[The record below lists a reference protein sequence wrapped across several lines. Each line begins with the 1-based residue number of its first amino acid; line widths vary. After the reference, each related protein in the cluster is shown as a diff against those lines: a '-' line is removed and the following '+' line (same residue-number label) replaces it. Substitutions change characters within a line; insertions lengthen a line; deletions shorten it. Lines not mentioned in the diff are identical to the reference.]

1 MIIFFLALN
10 VLLPRIRRHGSN
22 QVILGLSVMLFLCCV
37 AHFALEFN
45 HFHFTLVRRSRISP
59 VVNASHQTLTLHRE
73 RLALTASRMRRTCT
87 LRPTSSF
94 PSPTSSE
101 TSF

>member
-22 QVILGLSVMLFLCCV
+22 QVILGLSVILFLCCT

-45 HFHFTLVRRSRISP
+45 HFHFTLVSKTFLQWTQILLP
-59 VVNASHQTLTLHRE
+59 LPLILVL
-73 RLALTASRMRRTCT
+73 
-87 LRPTSSF
+87 
-94 PSPTSSE
+94 
-101 TSF
+101 